1 MAASRGSGAPSPGVL
16 RGGGSWQRRVGLSVV
31 VSVAVVLVY
40 GVIYRWGMGVYEGRQ
55 VSFIQS
61 VQVVVEAITT
71 SGFGGHAPWSSDVMN
86 LLILAMNLTGVAM
99 VFLAVPLFIFPLLQ
113 EAFERAP
120 PFSVEASGHFVLCA
134 YTERVGA
141 LMRELKALG
150 RDFVIIEQDAA
161 LALRLHRE
169 GHRVIHGDP
178 EQVEVLRRAAVPGAH
193 RVVVDAADDVSIS
206 VVLSVRE
213 LAPEVQVVTV
223 VDDETLEPYHLLAGA
238 TRVLSPRQ
246 LLGASLARQVP
257 FQLHLR
263 RHRGVVVGRDLE
275 LAELDVTPGSDIYNR
290 SVEEVRLRERFG
302 VDLLG
307 AWFEGEFRS
316 PVAPEA
322 RLDSRTRLL
331 VAGGPAAVEHFGE
344 AVASGAE
351 PVARRRVVVVGYGR
365 SGRAAARA
373 LSYGGVRLT
382 IVDLQAKEGVDVV
395 GDARDVEVY
404 RKAGIESA
412 AAVIIDLDDD
422 RTAILSTLIVR
433 EANPR
438 VQIIAR
444 ANAEASVGKLYRAG
458 GDYVQSLATV
468 TARMMA
474 SATLEEEE
482 VLASEG
488 KVEVVRL
495 GVGRLAG
502 KTIVQAGVRAGTGAT
517 VVGVVRGGATLTAF
531 DPRTLV
537 LQPRDEVILVGRDE
551 DVQRFEEVFLG

>member
-1 MAASRGSGAPSPGVL
+1 MVHL
-16 RGGGSWQRRVGLSVV
+16 GGSDIPAAGGRRGDWTWQRRIVLSVV
-31 VSVAVVLVY
+31 VSSAVVLVY
-40 GVIYRWGMGVYEGRQ
+40 GVIYRWGMGVFEGRQ

-71 SGFGGHAPWSSDVMN
+71 SGFGGHAPWSSDIMN
-86 LLILAMNLTGVAM
+86 LLVLAMNLTGVAM
-99 VFLAVPLFIFPLLQ
+99 VFMAVPLFIFPLLQ
-113 EAFERAP
+113 EAFERGP
-120 PFSVEASGHFVLCA
+120 PFSVEESGHFVLCA
-134 YTERVGA
+134 YTERVAA
-141 LMRELKALG
+141 LMRELNALG
-150 RDFVIIEQDAA
+150 RSFVIVEPDGA

-213 LAPEVQVVTV
+213 LAPDVQIVTV

-246 LLGASLARQVP
+246 LLGTSLARQVP
-257 FQLHLR
+257 YQLHLR
-263 RHRGVVVGRDLE
+263 SHPGVVVGQDLE
-275 LAELDVTPGSDIYNR
+275 LAEVDVTSGSDICHGT
-290 SVEEVRLRERFG
+290 VKEVRLRERFG
-302 VDLLG
+302 VEIIG
-307 AWFEGEFRS
+307 AWFEGNFRS
-316 PVAPEA
+316 LVSPEA
-322 RLDSRTRLL
+322 RLDTRTRLL
-331 VAGGPAAVEHFGE
+331 IAGGPGAVEGFRK
-344 AVASGAE
+344 AMASGAE
-351 PVARRRVVVVGYGR
+351 ASVRQRVVIVGYGR
-365 SGRAAARA
+365 SGSAAARA
-373 LSYGGVRLT
+373 LSTARVPLT
-382 IVDLQAKEGVDVV
+382 IVDAVAKEGVDVV

-404 RKAGIESA
+404 RRAGIETA

-438 VQIIAR
+438 IQIIAR

-468 TARMMA
+468 TGRMMA
-474 SATLEEEE
+474 SATLDEEE

-488 KVEVVRL
+488 KVEVIRL

-502 KTIVQAGVRAGTGAT
+502 RTIVQADVRARTGAT
-517 VVGVVRGGATLTAF
+517 VVGVVRSGVTVTGF
-531 DPRTLV
+531 DPDTFV
-537 LQPRDEVILVGRDE
+537 LEPLDEIILVGRDE
-551 DVQRFEEVFLG
+551 DVQRFEEEFIR